1 MDKNLLGID
10 VGTSGT
16 KTVLC
21 REDGGVIAS
30 HTAEYPMA
38 QPQNGWAEQDPEDWW
53 RAAAEG
59 IRAVLAESGAAPGS
73 VAAVGL
79 TGQMHGLVM
88 LDAAGRVLRPAIL
101 WCDQRTEAQC
111 GYMERE
117 VGREKLLA
125 ITGSPAMTGFTAA
138 KILWVKEQ
146 EPEIYRRCAHI
157 LLPKDYIRYRLTGES
172 ATDVSDA
179 SGTQLLDI
187 RTRTWSGELLSR
199 FGIRPALLPEVYES
213 PEMSGKVR
221 QSAAEETGL
230 AEGTPVAAGAADN
243 AAAAVGS
250 GAVEEGTAFTTIG
263 SSAVIYAVCGSAQVD
278 PKGRVH
284 GLCAAVP
291 GKWSL
296 TSCTQ
301 AAGLSLKWL
310 KETCC
315 GPEAEQARQQGG
327 DVYALL
333 DRMAEEIPI
342 GAERLIYLPYLMGE
356 RSPHPDPSCRGV
368 FFGLSAMHTRAHLVR
383 AVMEGVAF
391 SQRSCLEVFR
401 ELNVPVERMT
411 ICGGGAKSGL
421 WRGMLTDLYG
431 CRTEISLSDQGAAW
445 GAALHAAVCAGAYPS
460 VEEAV
465 RAVSKAGGA
474 LTPDPARSGL
484 YEPYYR
490 LYLQLYD
497 RLLESFAV
505 LAKLP

>member
-157 LLPKDYIRYRLTGES
+157 LLPKDYIRYRLTGEF

-187 RTRTWSGELLSR
+187 RTRT
-199 FGIRPALLPEVYES
+199 
-213 PEMSGKVR
+213 
-221 QSAAEETGL
+221 
-230 AEGTPVAAGAADN
+230 
-243 AAAAVGS
+243 
-250 GAVEEGTAFTTIG
+250 
-263 SSAVIYAVCGSAQVD
+263 
-278 PKGRVH
+278 
-284 GLCAAVP
+284 
-291 GKWSL
+291 
-296 TSCTQ
+296 
-301 AAGLSLKWL
+301 
-310 KETCC
+310 
-315 GPEAEQARQQGG
+315 
-327 DVYALL
+327 
-333 DRMAEEIPI
+333 
-342 GAERLIYLPYLMGE
+342 
-356 RSPHPDPSCRGV
+356 
-368 FFGLSAMHTRAHLVR
+368 
-383 AVMEGVAF
+383 
-391 SQRSCLEVFR
+391 
-401 ELNVPVERMT
+401 
-411 ICGGGAKSGL
+411 
-421 WRGMLTDLYG
+421 
-431 CRTEISLSDQGAAW
+431 
-445 GAALHAAVCAGAYPS
+445 
-460 VEEAV
+460 
-465 RAVSKAGGA
+465 
-474 LTPDPARSGL
+474 
-484 YEPYYR
+484 
-490 LYLQLYD
+490 
-497 RLLESFAV
+497 
-505 LAKLP
+505 